1 MKVYPKDALIFDF
14 DGVIAD
20 SIDFFKECYNRAAKE
35 SFIKQISRQETKKIL
50 SENPK
55 RLLFPDEPLINKA
68 FFFSNMIK
76 EMQKNVEGIKL
87 IEGMKGCIEYLFIEN
102 ELYISSKNLP
112 KVINQFL
119 ISHELIDYFSII
131 YSLRLNKRSSFKKI
145 LLKHKKENTLFI
157 TDTYNDIVNAN
168 RIGIDSIGCSWG
180 IDSLSKLK
188 QAKPFYIAR
197 SPKELIKAVEIWKN
211 R

>member
-1 MKVYPKDALIFDF
+1 MNVYPRDALIFDF

-55 RLLFPDEPLINKA
+55 RLLLPDEPLIKRT

-76 EMQKNVEGIKL
+76 EMRENFEYLKL
-87 IEGMKGCIEYLFIEN
+87 IDGMKGCIEYLFIEN

-112 KVINQFL
+112 NVINQFL
-119 ISHELIDYFSII
+119 MYHELADYFSKI
-131 YSLRLNKRSSFKKI
+131 YSLRYNKLASFRKI

-157 TDTYNDIVNAN
+157 TDTYNDIVNAKK
-168 RIGIDSIGCSWG
+168 IGIDSIGCSWG

-188 QAKPFYIAR
+188 KAKPWLIAR
-197 SPKELIKAVEIWKN
+197 SPKELIKAVEEWKN
-211 R
+211 G